1 MKSMFYTCNIKN
13 PVHEANGSKTY
24 RLKLWVFEIS
34 VNILKTG
41 ER

>member
-1 MKSMFYTCNIKN
+1 MFCACNIRT
-13 PVHEANGSKTY
+13 PIREANGSKTY

>member
-1 MKSMFYTCNIKN
+1 MLYAFNIRK

-34 VNILKTG
+34 VNVLKTG